1 MYLLDTN
8 VITHIQK
15 GYKSVVNKIDAIS
28 IDNLSICTIVLA
40 ECYYGALHHPTRSQE
55 LTKYYNKFFENID
68 ILDFDIKS
76 ALEYAKLRNE
86 LTQKGELIADMDL
99 MIASICIA
107 NDLILVTNN
116 TKDFVRFGNLKL
128 EDWTKF

>member
-15 GYKSVVNKIDAIS
+15 GYPSVIKKINSIS

-40 ECYYGALHHPTRSQE
+40 ECYFGALHHPTRSKEQI
-55 LTKYYNKFFENID
+55 KYYNKYFEDFEI
-68 ILDFDIKS
+68 IDFDIKA

-86 LTQKGELIADMDL
+86 LTQKGKLIADMDL

-116 TKDFVRFGNLKL
+116 TKDFKRFDNLKL
-128 EDWTKF
+128 EDWTKV